1 MATDKRNDSKDV
13 VKNGNEDAKAVER
26 RGLLADALSVFLKGG
41 ADIDKG
47 ARALFDLLYPKF
59 VRDIQKWGQKLS
71 VAEEI
76 ASEVM
81 LKVLRKAGTMR
92 EPIAFEKWAN
102 TVARNT
108 FLTHIRDTKEE
119 TDHEVEKNEDEWE
132 SIHQIFA
139 DPGQGDPAT
148 MLCLKGQLE
157 KFYHDHPD
165 RAHVMEGCVME
176 GWTTEA
182 ASEILGRTIAATKEY
197 LSQCRKRLQEYLQP
211 CMD

>member
-13 VKNGNEDAKAVER
+13 VKNDNEDAKAVER

-41 ADIDKG
+41 ADIDRG

-81 LKVLRKAGTMR
+81 LKVLRKASTMR

-139 DPGQGDPAT
+139 DPGQGDPAS

-157 KFYHDHPD
+157 KFYHDHAD
-165 RAHVMEGCVME
+165 RAHVMEGHIIE
-176 GWTTEA
+176 GWSIEE

-211 CMD
+211 CLD